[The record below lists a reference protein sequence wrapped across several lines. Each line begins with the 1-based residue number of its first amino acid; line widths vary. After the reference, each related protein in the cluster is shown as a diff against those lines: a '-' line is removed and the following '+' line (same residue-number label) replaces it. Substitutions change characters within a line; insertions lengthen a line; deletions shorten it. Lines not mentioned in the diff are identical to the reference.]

1 MAKHDKY
8 HPDYSKLYPG
18 IESRPEILAVLKQSD
33 RKMKYIEV
41 DLKTERPVYSKKA
54 GRIIFRPS
62 REDSFERLCEDEHI
76 QFASDDSSLEEELAH
91 KDKLRRRALEAS
103 GEDQQLQNTEAIL
116 EYLEDSGR
124 PFQRETVDEELFEFL
139 IQRLTVYSAETVK
152 FRLYNGLELAE
163 TMERAV
169 R

>member
-54 GRIIFRPS
+54 GRIIFRLPWKKNWPT
-62 REDSFERLCEDEHI
+62 RIC
-76 QFASDDSSLEEELAH
+76 SSGFGTPWGSWSMT
-91 KDKLRRRALEAS
+91 RR
-103 GEDQQLQNTEAIL
+103 
-116 EYLEDSGR
+116 
-124 PFQRETVDEELFEFL
+124 P
-139 IQRLTVYSAETVK
+139 
-152 FRLYNGLELAE
+152 
-163 TMERAV
+163 
-169 R
+169 